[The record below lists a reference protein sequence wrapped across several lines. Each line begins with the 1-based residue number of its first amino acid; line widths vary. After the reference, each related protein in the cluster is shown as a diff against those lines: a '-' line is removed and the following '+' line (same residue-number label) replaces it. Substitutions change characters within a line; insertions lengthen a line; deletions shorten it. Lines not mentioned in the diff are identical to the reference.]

1 MSSLAESISTHN
13 HVAARPV
20 PLAVLDFE
28 KQTAELPRNE
38 PIASTDY
45 RKVVEDA
52 TGYPVPEGQDVVLE
66 RMTLHQAPHGVQ
78 YWYKFK
84 FVTRSLELNA
94 DRPSLLE
101 LFGWVRKQ
109 KPRRNPITGR
119 HGGTAVLNIA
129 DLQLGK
135 ALADDTPVFTPNGWV
150 KHGDIRPGDY
160 VYAPSGKPVRVLDV
174 TGSALRECY
183 RVVFDKGAEIIA
195 SKDHLWSGYRMYRKD
210 STGKLEPRD
219 LTWTTEQIAAIPRHK
234 NMAGNL
240 ATSRS
245 FRIPLPNPIDL
256 PEREDLLIDP
266 YLFGVWLGDG
276 NSYGGHI
283 TKGEQDREWLSPLG
297 NAVPS
302 NSLKGKFGI
311 HVEGLRTKLRNEG
324 VLGYKH
330 VPEKYLFASTEQRL
344 ALLQGLMDTDGSAT
358 HSGVLEFSNTNVSI
372 SNAVEFL
379 LASLGIKFNRAEG
392 IGRLNGVEKKP
403 FVRLQFTAPRSFPV
417 FRLQRKLDRQREVL
431 AEQSTTRNVQYAEP
445 VGFVSA
451 QCLTVEGSMYLAGYE
466 MIPTHNCDRHG
477 GTEETVKGF
486 YEGVEQMKAYIRR
499 HGCDKAVLSELGD
512 GIENFQNTASQSQTN
527 DRQLIE
533 QLDLH
538 TELLTYAVVQIS
550 KEVTDLTV
558 VGVPSN
564 HMEVREDGKA
574 VGGVHNDYGLLSLS
588 NVKRALKLNPEAF
601 GHVSFAWPSDHEISL
616 TIDVDGVPVGFAHGH
631 YSRGA
636 GAADGVPKWLTG
648 QFAGNHPLQPAHII
662 VTAHFHHLRMQNL
675 TGGRWWFQA
684 PTLDRGSSWLEHSN
698 GEGNSQN
705 GILAFTVRDGSWE
718 NLELL
723 RTN

>member
-13 HVAARPV
+13 HVAAKPV

-38 PIASTDY
+38 PIASEDY
-45 RKVVEDA
+45 HKVVEAA

-84 FVTRSLELNA
+84 FVERALELNA

-109 KPRRNPITGR
+109 PRRTRSISGR

-135 ALADDTPVFTPNGWV
+135 F
-150 KHGDIRPGDY
+150 
-160 VYAPSGKPVRVLDV
+160 
-174 TGSALRECY
+174 
-183 RVVFDKGAEIIA
+183 
-195 SKDHLWSGYRMYRKD
+195 
-210 STGKLEPRD
+210 
-219 LTWTTEQIAAIPRHK
+219 
-234 NMAGNL
+234 
-240 ATSRS
+240 
-245 FRIPLPNPIDL
+245 
-256 PEREDLLIDP
+256 
-266 YLFGVWLGDG
+266 
-276 NSYGGHI
+276 
-283 TKGEQDREWLSPLG
+283 
-297 NAVPS
+297 
-302 NSLKGKFGI
+302 
-311 HVEGLRTKLRNEG
+311 
-324 VLGYKH
+324 
-330 VPEKYLFASTEQRL
+330 
-344 ALLQGLMDTDGSAT
+344 
-358 HSGVLEFSNTNVSI
+358 
-372 SNAVEFL
+372 
-379 LASLGIKFNRAEG
+379 
-392 IGRLNGVEKKP
+392 
-403 FVRLQFTAPRSFPV
+403 
-417 FRLQRKLDRQREVL
+417 
-431 AEQSTTRNVQYAEP
+431 
-445 VGFVSA
+445 
-451 QCLTVEGSMYLAGYE
+451 
-466 MIPTHNCDRHG
+466 DRHG

-486 YEGVEQMKAYIRR
+486 YEGVELMKAYIRQN
-499 HGCDKAVLSELGD
+499 GCDKAVLTELGD
-512 GIENFQNTASQSQTN
+512 GVENFQNTASQAQTN

-538 TELLTYAVVQIS
+538 TELLTYAAVQIS

-588 NVKRALKLNPEAF
+588 SVKRALKLNPEAF
-601 GHVSFAWPSDHEISL
+601 GHVSFAWPVDHEISL
-616 TIDVDGVPVGFAHGH
+616 TIDVNGVPVGFAHGH

-675 TGGRWWFQA
+675 IGGRWWFQA

-705 GILAFTVRDGSWE
+705 GILAFTVRDGSWT